1 MTDIYRKIHLGFFR
15 KPLVEITDHGFIH
28 EVKTYSLSQIT
39 EVRLAG
45 GNGSPKLLAV
55 ILFDGKKIL
64 IDSSALELN
73 GKKYSN
79 GFISGT
85 NEAFEKLKAYFMP
98 ARNYKL

>member
-15 KPLVEITDHGFIH
+15 KPLVEITDHGFIY
-28 EVKTYSLSQIT
+28 EGKTYSLNNVT
-39 EVRLAG
+39 EFRLAG

-55 ILFDGKKIL
+55 ILSDGKKIL
-64 IDSSALELN
+64 INSSALELN

-98 ARNYKL
+98 VRN

>member
-15 KPLVEITDHGFIH
+15 KPLVEITDHGFIF
-28 EVKTYSLSQIT
+28 EGKTYLLSQIS

-45 GNGSPKLLAV
+45 GNGSPKLLGV
-55 ILFDGKKIL
+55 ILSDGKKIL
-64 IDSSALELN
+64 INSSALELN

-98 ARNYKL
+98 VRN

>member
-15 KPLVEITDHGFIH
+15 KQLVEITDLGFIY
-28 EVKTYSLSQIT
+28 EGKTYSLNDVT
-39 EVRLAG
+39 EFRLAG

-55 ILFDGKKIL
+55 ILSDGKKIL
-64 IDSSALELN
+64 INSSALELN

-98 ARNYKL
+98 SNN

>member
-15 KPLVEITDHGFIH
+15 KPLVEISEHGFVY
-28 EVKTYSLSQIT
+28 EGKAYSLAEIS

-45 GNGSPKLLAV
+45 GNGSPKLLG
-55 ILFDGKKIL
+55 INLSDGKKI
-64 IDSSALELN
+64 IINSSAIELN

-85 NEAFEKLKAYFMP
+85 NEAFEKLKSYFT
-98 ARNYKL
+98 NTKN